1 MLDPS
6 NFRAL
11 QKTWVLVALVLNKM
25 ATYVPSQPRIRN
37 PDSYRSFLAEIYVT
51 KLAELT
57 FFDLICRLVRL
68 AEQREDGSEMASSST
83 KLFEASCP
91 S

>member
-1 MLDPS
+1 MS
-6 NFRAL
+6 IF
-11 QKTWVLVALVLNKM
+11 KNKM

-83 KLFEASCP
+83 KLFKASCA